1 MGDNADMEAV
11 HRLSMGGHDA
21 RPIVILADDD
31 DAITSN
37 LAPFIERAG
46 LTVHV
51 ASDGEAVLELVE
63 RFDPDGCILDV
74 LMPRMDGREVLRRL
88 RADGRWLPVVLLTQ
102 VGESAE
108 RAIALDEGA
117 DDYLNKPFDPY
128 ELLARLRAVMR
139 RARPGRRPLSASP
152 ALRAGHLRTD
162 RISHR
167 AWLKD
172 TELMLTPKAMLLLDY
187 LLTHPDELLT
197 RDRLL
202 EVLWGFDFP
211 VGTRAVDNR
220 IAELRRALGDDPA
233 RPEWIAT
240 VPGQGYR
247 FAAHVDEVR

>member
-1 MGDNADMEAV
+1 
-11 HRLSMGGHDA
+11 
-21 RPIVILADDD
+21 
-31 DAITSN
+31 
-37 LAPFIERAG
+37 
-46 LTVHV
+46 
-51 ASDGEAVLELVE
+51 
-63 RFDPDGCILDV
+63 
-74 LMPRMDGREVLRRL
+74 VLRRL

-117 DDYLNKPFDPY
+117 DDYLNKPFDPP

-152 ALRAGHLRTD
+152 ALRAGPLRMD
-162 RISHR
+162 RIARR
-167 AWLKD
+167 AWLLD
-172 TELMLTPKAMLLLDY
+172 AELALTPKAMLLLDY

-233 RPEWIAT
+233 CPRWIAT

-247 FAAHVDEVR
+247 FAASVDETR

>member
-1 MGDNADMEAV
+1 MPGMGATPRAGTS
-11 HRLSMGGHDA
+11 RPAA
-21 RPIVILADDD
+21 RPVVVLVDDD
-31 DAITSN
+31 EAITSN
-37 LAPFIERAG
+37 LAPFLERAG
-46 LTVHV
+46 FSVHV
-51 ASDGEAVLELVE
+51 AADGEAALHLVE
-63 RFDPDGCILDV
+63 RLDPDGCVLDV
-74 LMPRMDGREVLRRL
+74 LLPRLDGREVLRRL

-102 VGESAE
+102 VGESGE

-117 DDYLNKPFDPY
+117 DDYLNKPFDPH

-152 ALRAGHLRTD
+152 GLRAGPLLMD
-162 RISHR
+162 RIGRR
-167 AWLKD
+167 AWLRD
-172 TELMLTPKAMLLLDY
+172 AELALTPKAMLLLDY

-233 RPEWIAT
+233 CPQWIAT

-247 FAAHVDEVR
+247 FAASVDEAR